1 MAARV
6 GNRPSQ
12 LAATNNIKV
21 RFQYWQRKNRK
32 TTKQSASAY
41 AKATI

>member
-12 LAATNNIKV
+12 LAATNNIKI
-21 RFQYWQRKNRK
+21 RFQYW
-32 TTKQSASAY
+32 
-41 AKATI
+41 

>member
-12 LAATNNIKV
+12 LAATNNIKIT
-21 RFQYWQRKNRK
+21 FQYWQRKNRK
-32 TTKQSASAY
+32 TTEQSASAY